1 MATFASRVVLGSRV
15 TVTGKKG
22 VVKFI
27 GPTDFAA
34 GEWIGVELDLQEGKN
49 DGLVNGVQYF
59 DCREGHGLFVKKAQV
74 RLDRSATAATA
85 ATAASSK
92 PGAMTPSS
100 PTMPTGSGRAAS
112 RLQAIRERN
121 KASFANVAVQLK
133 YHLVDGKAER

>member
-1 MATFASRVVLGSRV
+1 MATFASRVALGSRV

-59 DCREGHGLFVKKAQV
+59 DCREGHGLFVKKAQ
-74 RLDRSATAATA
+74 
-85 ATAASSK
+85 
-92 PGAMTPSS
+92 PGAMSPSS
-100 PTMPTGSGRAAS
+100 PTMPTGTGRAAS
-112 RLQAIRERN
+112 RLQAIREKN
-121 KASFANVAVQLK
+121 KAS
-133 YHLVDGKAER
+133 